1 MGCLTFSQHP
11 CQLLIHLPGISQG
24 SYLPRPRRVDLSK
37 QALETGL
44 LVPTQ
49 PGPSPALS
57 TGTHLTSM
65 VFFKDT
71 AAVGKGGGSSAGLKT
86 QARPHPDNARVNP
99 STRPVACTL

>member
-1 MGCLTFSQHP
+1 MGCLAFSQHP

-71 AAVGKGGGSSAGLKT
+71 AAVGKGGGLQLASKHKH
-86 QARPHPDNARVNP
+86 ARIPTMPG
-99 STRPVACTL
+99 